1 MRVVVGAGYI
11 ENNHFH
17 FENEIVSMHHD
28 EDFSSMLMNVSS
40 RLAEAVLIKLDP
52 LGISLENIDERQVQ
66 VKHEGVAS
74 KDFIEAH
81 IEYLS
86 KRTEKSY
93 RRIMGYL
100 TLLCEVSK
108 SNDTDVAEA
117 LIIARF
123 LLSSWRSGL
132 ISEDEFMLREKT
144 VIKFMRERTQ
154 ENIVNGERPAS
165 TSVVKSQEATG
176 IIFDVE
182 KTLEEVLGQSEE
194 DVFVQDGV
202 IFTAILN
209 HWIKYK
215 LASSPLL
222 DDLLAEVDIS
232 GCSFVWEDNKSTK
245 YRANSYKESKSSQ
258 VCLRKVLPI
267 KTLMSW
273 SEMSIVAGQ

>member
-1 MRVVVGAGYI
+1 MHVIVGQGYI

-17 FENEIVSMHHD
+17 FGNDVVSMHHD
-28 EDFSSMLMNVSS
+28 EDFSSMLINVSS

-52 LGISLENIDERQVQ
+52 VGITLENIDERQVQ
-66 VKHEGVAS
+66 VKHQGVAS
-74 KDFIEAH
+74 EDFIEAH

-100 TLLCEVSK
+100 VLLCEMSK
-108 SNDTDVAEA
+108 SNDENVAEA
-117 LIIARF
+117 VIIARF

-132 ISEDEFMLREKT
+132 ISEDEFALREKT
-144 VIKFMRERTQ
+144 VSKFMRERTL
-154 ENIVNGERPAS
+154 ESIVNGERPAS
-165 TSVVKSQEATG
+165 TPVSKSQEATG

-194 DVFVQDGV
+194 DVFLQDGV
-202 IFTAILN
+202 IFTAIFN

-215 LASSPLL
+215 LASSPLQ
-222 DDLLAEVDIS
+222 DDLLAEVEVS
-232 GCSFVWEDNKSTK
+232 GCSFVWKDGENTK
-245 YRANSYKESKSSQ
+245 YRVNAYKESKLSQ

-267 KTLMSW
+267 KSLMNW
-273 SEMSIVAGQ
+273 SEMSILEDK